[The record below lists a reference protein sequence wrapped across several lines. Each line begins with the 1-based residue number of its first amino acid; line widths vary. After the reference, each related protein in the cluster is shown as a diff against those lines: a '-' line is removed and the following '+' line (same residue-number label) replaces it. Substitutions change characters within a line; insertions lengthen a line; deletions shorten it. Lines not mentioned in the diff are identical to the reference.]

1 MSDAP
6 LPVCASCGALM
17 TAAANFC
24 DQCGTIR
31 GASAASA
38 PPAPKARWYYN
49 VWFVLATLFFVLGPF
64 GLPLVWKNPRFSRP
78 VKIGLTLAM
87 ALYTWWLVDLTVK
100 MAQAIVG
107 HVNQFNSALPSY

>member
-1 MSDAP
+1 MADATIP
-6 LPVCASCGALM
+6 FCASCGAPL

-31 GASAASA
+31 GGAI
-38 PPAPKARWYYN
+38 PPSPTPKTRWYHN
-49 VWFVLATLFFVLGPF
+49 VWFVLAMLFFVLGPF
-64 GLPLVWKNPRFSRP
+64 GLPLVWKNPRLSRA

-87 ALYTWWLVDLTVK
+87 ILYTWWLIDLTVK